1 MLRFLQKRKFRLV
14 TQWKRALKDHIGFQ
28 LPIHGEFPYRL
39 IFRCLDEVIFLLKHD
54 DLEPDSF
61 VRPTFVDQ
69 LDNENPPNAD
79 QYMELFLSGR
89 EVLIGFISNDPSF
102 CKWFPAEERERLCQA
117 VEIAIKALIH
127 REMISYSRRYQHS
140 Y

>member
-14 TQWKRALKDHIGFQ
+14 THWKRALKANIGFQ
-28 LPIHGEFPYRL
+28 LPIHGDFPFHL
-39 IFRCLDEVIFLLKHD
+39 IFRCLDEIVFMLKHD
-54 DLEPDSF
+54 ELEPDPSA
-61 VRPTFVDQ
+61 RPTFVDQ
-69 LDNENPPNAD
+69 LEDENPPTAD

-89 EVLIGFISNDPSF
+89 EVLIGFITNDPSF
-102 CKWFPAEERERLCQA
+102 CKWFPLDEREELCLA
-117 VEIAIKALIH
+117 VEMAIKALIH

>member
-28 LPIHGEFPYRL
+28 LPIHGDFPFRL
-39 IFRCLDEVIFLLKHD
+39 IFRCLDEVIYLLKHD
-54 DLEPDSF
+54 ELEPDPWA
-61 VRPTFVDQ
+61 RPTFVDQ
-69 LDNENPPNAD
+69 LDSETPPTAD

-89 EVLIGFISNDPSF
+89 EVLVSFMLSDPSF
-102 CKWFPAEERERLCQA
+102 CKWFPLEERERLCLA
-117 VEIAIKALIH
+117 VELAIKTLID
-127 REMISYSRRYQHS
+127 REMTSYSRRYQHT

>member
-28 LPIHGEFPYRL
+28 LPIHGDFPFRL
-39 IFRCLDEVIFLLKHD
+39 IFRCLDEVIYLLKHEE
-54 DLEPDSF
+54 LEQDPWA
-61 VRPTFVDQ
+61 RPAFVDQ
-69 LDNENPPNAD
+69 LDDEHPPTAD

-89 EVLIGFISNDPSF
+89 EILVGFMLNDPSF
-102 CKWFPAEERERLCQA
+102 CKWFPLEEREKLCQA
-117 VEIAIKALIH
+117 VEQAIKTLIQ
-127 REMISYSRRYQHS
+127 REMTSYSRRYQHT

>member
-28 LPIHGEFPYRL
+28 LPIHGNFPFRL

-54 DLEPDSF
+54 ELEPDPSA
-61 VRPTFVDQ
+61 RASFVDQ
-69 LDNENPPNAD
+69 LEDEDPPTAD

-89 EVLIGFISNDPSF
+89 EVLVGFIMSDPSF
-102 CKWFPAEERERLCQA
+102 CKWFPLEEREKLGLA
-117 VEIAIKALIH
+117 VEKAIKALIH

>member
-14 TQWKRALKDHIGFQ
+14 THWKRALKANIGFQ
-28 LPIHGEFPYRL
+28 LPIHGDFPFHL
-39 IFRCLDEVIFLLKHD
+39 IFRCLDEIIFMLKHD
-54 DLEPDSF
+54 ELEPDPAA
-61 VRPTFVDQ
+61 RPTFVDQ
-69 LDNENPPNAD
+69 LDTENPPTAD

-89 EVLIGFISNDPSF
+89 EVLVGFITNDPSF
-102 CKWFPAEERERLCQA
+102 CKWFPVEEREELCLA
-117 VEIAIKALIH
+117 VELAIKALIH